1 MSPIAFGVLLHELRG
16 LTDMKRERCF
26 IDFHHTVRRTGPCDL
41 VGRGWRAVPEGRR
54 CTAPGM
60 EEVAMK
66 QLISHVQDHA
76 SEVRRGQMTAR
87 RPAPETNHVVS
98 AIYPHR
104 RDAEAVRDALIEHG
118 IAGRDISVL
127 HRAQG
132 PLSDEVLKDMLV
144 EGMIGTA
151 VGTGVGALGMLAIAA
166 ANVTLFVA
174 SPVVAP
180 LAMLGWFAGVGG
192 LLGAAVGADKHT
204 QGKLSD
210 LVKDAIEA
218 GHTVLIVRTHSEAE
232 RSLAVELINR
242 ATEHQSAH

>member
-1 MSPIAFGVLLHELRG
+1 MK
-16 LTDMKRERCF
+16 LTPRM
-26 IDFHHTVRRTGPCDL
+26 
-41 VGRGWRAVPEGRR
+41 
-54 CTAPGM
+54 
-60 EEVAMK
+60 
-66 QLISHVQDHA
+66 QDHSA
-76 SEVRRGQMTAR
+76 DIRSGRA
-87 RPAPETNHVVS
+87 PAKRSAPDMDHVVS

-104 RDAEAVRDALIEHG
+104 RDAEAIRDTLIEHG
-118 IAGRDISVL
+118 IAGRDITVL
-127 HRAQG
+127 HKAQG

-174 SPVVAP
+174 SPLVAP

-192 LLGAAVGADKHT
+192 LLGAAVGADRHT
-204 QGKLSD
+204 AGKLSD

-232 RSLAVELINR
+232 RRLAVEIINR
-242 ATEHQSAH
+242 AAQRAH